1 MARALAA
8 CYSDEIY
15 IPTPMQKVKKGL
27 KSWESKE
34 GEARKSEG
42 ATDFILPE
50 KHWFPIYS
58 ETLPQED
65 KEDKGNV

>member
-1 MARALAA
+1 
-8 CYSDEIY
+8 
-15 IPTPMQKVKKGL
+15 MQKVKKGL

-42 ATDFILPE
+42 ATAFILPE

-65 KEDKGNV
+65 KEDNGNV